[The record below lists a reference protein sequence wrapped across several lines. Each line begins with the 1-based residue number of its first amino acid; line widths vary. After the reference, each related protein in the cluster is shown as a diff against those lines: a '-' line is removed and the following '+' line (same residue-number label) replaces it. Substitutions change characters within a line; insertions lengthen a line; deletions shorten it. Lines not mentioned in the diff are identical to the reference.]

1 MKRQLQIL
9 GVGALA
15 LTLFAAPVF
24 AQSAETRML
33 LDRIGQLERQV
44 QDLSRKSYS
53 SNGYVPGETTTVGG
67 GTTANAGLSSDMLT
81 RLQALEAQMRDLTG
95 QVEQANFQA
104 QQANQNLEKL
114 KSDLEVRLQAL
125 ESQKQTAAP
134 ADDQQSNAADNSA
147 TPDDS
152 AGAANATPEELYNS
166 AYAALQRK
174 EYNTA
179 EKNFRDFLANNASHK
194 LAPNAQY
201 WLGETYF
208 VRGNYKAASAVFA
221 ESYQKFPKAN
231 KAPDSLLKLGL
242 SLSEQK
248 RTKDACTVLRQLT
261 KEYPTAS
268 GSIASRT
275 ETELKKL
282 KCQ

>member
-44 QDLSRKSYS
+44 QDLSRKTYS

-67 GTTANAGLSSDMLT
+67 GAAANGGLSSDMLT
-81 RLQALEAQMRDLTG
+81 RLQALESQMRDLTG

-125 ESQKQTAAP
+125 EAQKQTAAP
-134 ADDQQSNAADNSA
+134 TDDQQASSTDNNNTA
-147 TPDDS
+147 PDDS
-152 AGAANATPEELYNS
+152 TANATPEELYNS

-179 EKNFRDFLANNASHK
+179 EKNFRDFLANNANHK

-208 VRGNYKAASAVFA
+208 ARGNYKAASAVFA

-275 ETELKKL
+275 ETEIKKL